1 MARTD
6 TSTGEPTRRRT
17 TAAPRGARAI
27 SGGRISSSRVVD
39 LTKRATE
46 EVFLDHL
53 ELRKQGRIEDDIK
66 RNYAEDVMIVSNV
79 GTFYGHDGVRHSA
92 SLLHLLLPTF
102 NYKFDTLL
110 IRGNIAFEEW
120 EADAPTVHVHDG
132 IDAFVIHNGKICIQ
146 TIWYESV
153 PKKKTSSRGKASEEP
168 ARRVH

>member
-110 IRGNIAFEEW
+110 IR
-120 EADAPTVHVHDG
+120 
-132 IDAFVIHNGKICIQ
+132 
-146 TIWYESV
+146 
-153 PKKKTSSRGKASEEP
+153 
-168 ARRVH
+168 